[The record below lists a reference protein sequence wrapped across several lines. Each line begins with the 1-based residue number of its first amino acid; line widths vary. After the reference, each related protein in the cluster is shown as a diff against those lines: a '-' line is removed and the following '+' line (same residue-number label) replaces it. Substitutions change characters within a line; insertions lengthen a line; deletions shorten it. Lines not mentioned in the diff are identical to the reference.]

1 MKMQKTFNKDLIFY
15 IVMLAFPVLQF
26 CLFYIGVNGRS
37 FLFSFQKIWYDSNLT
52 RVTEFSLDSI
62 KLAFENLTGPDL
74 GPVLGTSFLAFVCT
88 YFIGTTLALLFSY
101 FIYKKL
107 PMGNFFKVV
116 LFLPSIVSGIVVASI
131 FMSFF
136 DNAYS
141 EFAKTEGLFT
151 NLDTRLPMVIFFN
164 IFVGFGTSVLMYSN
178 AMSGLSQEVIEA
190 GRIDG
195 CNQFREFFH
204 IVLPGVFPTFTTFTI
219 TSVATIFTNQLAL
232 MSFYSTSVT
241 TSENL
246 PTIGYY
252 LYVKT
257 LEAGDAMTEYPYLS
271 AIGLLL
277 TLVAVPLTLTVKTL
291 LEKYGPSDR

>member
-37 FLFSFQKIWYDSNLT
+37 FLFSFQKISYDSTWT

-62 KLAFENLTGPDL
+62 KLAFEELTGPNL

-107 PMGNFFKVV
+107 PMGNFFKVI
-116 LFLPSIVSGIVVASI
+116 LFLPSIISGIVVASI

-136 DNAYS
+136 DNTYS
-141 EFAKTEGLFT
+141 EFAETQGLLT
-151 NLDTRLPMVIFFN
+151 NTDTRLPMVIFFN

-204 IVLPGVFPTFTTFTI
+204 IVLPGVFPTLTTFTI

-232 MSFYSTSVT
+232 MSFYSTSVAT
-241 TSENL
+241 ENNL
-246 PTIGYY
+246 PTIGYV
-252 LYVKT
+252 LYVRT
-257 LEAGDAMTEYPYLS
+257 LQAGDEMTQYPFLS

-291 LEKYGPSDR
+291 LEKYGPSDK